1 MTAVP
6 SLIQLPKSHQ
16 MEGRNA
22 PPSRRSMLTQV
33 SHAPSQKCPTRG
45 LYQRL
50 ITRIFVALQVS
61 VGLLANLASISPGM
75 NLGFSAVAL
84 PAMRAANDT
93 ATLTDDEA
101 SWIGEE
107 AL

>member
-1 MTAVP
+1 MRVSCFEGA
-6 SLIQLPKSHQ
+6 SSSASQQLPKSHQ

-22 PPSRRSMLTQV
+22 PPSRRSMLT
-33 SHAPSQKCPTRG
+33 
-45 LYQRL
+45 
-50 ITRIFVALQVS
+50 QVS

-84 PAMRAANDT
+84 PAMRTANDT